1 MRALTG
7 SVGWSYSPRIRAIP
21 TGSPLGRVLEFPHG
35 PALQDGGAALMSRP
49 SRTASIIV
57 AGLLVVGCEASH
69 SPRSASQVASHPPAA
84 AEASGSAPSVSQVA
98 SHPPA
103 AASSAPSA
111 SQLASH
117 PPAASEASTSSPS
130 ASPFPAEGEDT
141 STLVAGRYVTSDPFP
156 IPVSVTVPAGWVSE
170 EPAEYAVFLSTADG
184 SANDGPA
191 VIALVNSA
199 AVFTDPCQDGVD
211 TTPASPNDF
220 VAAVAALRGVTVT
233 APKDVTVGGLPGKQ
247 VTLTAPPNACGGLG
261 DVVMTLP
268 LGHEFGLNPGDT
280 MSLTAIDD
288 NGDLLVI
295 EEKTTPAA
303 TALDRSQLSAVLESM
318 SIGGSN

>member
-1 MRALTG
+1 MASLEGAGPLLRPAQMRALTG
-7 SVGWSYSPRIRAIP
+7 SVGWSYSPRLRAIP

-49 SRTASIIV
+49 SRTTSIIV

-84 AEASGSAPSVSQVA
+84 AEASGSAPSASQVA

-103 AASSAPSA
+103 AG
-111 SQLASH
+111 
-117 PPAASEASTSSPS
+117 EASKSSPS
-130 ASPFPAEGEDT
+130 ASPFPAAGEDT
-141 STLVAGRYVTSDPFP
+141 ATLDAGRYVTSDPFP

-184 SANDGPA
+184 VGNDGPA
-191 VIALVNSA
+191 VIALVLSA
-199 AVFTDPCQDGVD
+199 LVFTDPCQDGVD
-211 TTPASPNDF
+211 STPASPNDF

>member
-1 MRALTG
+1 
-7 SVGWSYSPRIRAIP
+7 VDCGWRDGNGGHRRRGVKLAGAIHP
-21 TGSPLGRVLEFPHG
+21 EYG
-35 PALQDGGAALMSRP
+35 PALQDGGAALMIRP
-49 SRTASIIV
+49 SRTTSIIV
-57 AGLLVVGCEASH
+57 AGLLVVGCGASH

-233 APKDVTVGGLPGKQ
+233 APKDVTVGGLPD
-247 VTLTAPPNACGGLG
+247 APAGTRVRAESWRHH
-261 DVVMTLP
+261 VVDRDRRQRPPARNRGEDDASGNGTRPIPALR
-268 LGHEFGLNPGDT
+268 GPGVDEHRR
-280 MSLTAIDD
+280 I
-288 NGDLLVI
+288 
-295 EEKTTPAA
+295 
-303 TALDRSQLSAVLESM
+303 
-318 SIGGSN
+318 

>member
-1 MRALTG
+1 MNRLSRRWIA
-7 SVGWSYSPRIRAIP
+7 A
-21 TGSPLGRVLEFPHG
+21 
-35 PALQDGGAALMSRP
+35 GAALTLMIRP
-49 SRTASIIV
+49 SRTTSIIV

-84 AEASGSAPSVSQVA
+84 AEASGSAPTVSQVA

-103 AASSAPSA
+103 AG
-111 SQLASH
+111 
-117 PPAASEASTSSPS
+117 EASKSSPS

-141 STLVAGRYVTSDPFP
+141 STLVAGRYVTSDFPFP
-156 IPVSVTVPAGWVSE
+156 VLVTVPAGWISE
-170 EPAEYAVFLSTADG
+170 APGPYAVFLSTADG
-184 SANDGPA
+184 VANDGPA
-191 VIALVNSA
+191 VLALVNSA
-199 AVFTDPCQDGVD
+199 EVFTDPCQDLSD
-211 TTPASPNDF
+211 STPASPNDF

-247 VTLTAPPNACGGLG
+247 VTLTAPPNSCGGAG
-261 DVVMTLP
+261 DVFMTLP

-280 MSLTAIDD
+280 VSLTAIDA
-288 NGDLLVI
+288 NGNLLVI

-303 TALDRSQLSAVLESM
+303 TALDRSQLSAVLASM